1 MKKEKGVSEGVK
13 SDVALRQARQ
23 SAYRDRQQ
31 EVLSLLIALWRLR
44 RSREQGKPLAS
55 VLLPVQGRWDLL
67 AELVRELIHEEGVVA
82 KATEGLIRG
91 ASPEG
96 VAAGGQPGL
105 STAHIL
111 SNTCNTEGSTTPSR
125 GRSGGIV
132 TAKGKRSGRKK

>member
-67 AELVRELIHEEGVVA
+67 AELVRELIHEEGVIA
-82 KATEGLIRG
+82 RATEGLIRG
-91 ASPEG
+91 ASPQG
-96 VAAGGQPGL
+96 VAAGEPPGL
-105 STAHIL
+105 STAQI
-111 SNTCNTEGSTTPSR
+111 STTEEKESSTTPSH
-125 GRSGGIV
+125 GRSGGSV
-132 TAKGKRSGRKK
+132 TPKGKRSGRKK

>member
-23 SAYRDRQQ
+23 SAYRARQQ
-31 EVLSLLIALWRLR
+31 DVLSLLIALWRLR
-44 RSREQGKPLAS
+44 RSRERGQPLAL
-55 VLLPVQGRWDLL
+55 VLMPVQGRWDLL

-91 ASPEG
+91 ALPEG
-96 VAAGGQPGL
+96 ASAGGQPGL
-105 STAHIL
+105 STAQI
-111 SNTCNTEGSTTPSR
+111 STTEEKGSSTTTVQ